1 MFSFYVYFFTEELDQ
16 KNNNLALA
24 NSKTPFLSFLTRS
37 VHKQKD
43 LLLFFKTP
51 PTHLRV
57 NHVLPTQL
65 TPAGELN
72 AALLFL
78 SFPQEFLQRVH
89 SPTKTEYR
97 TCVVEFRDWISLKS
111 DWSDLFRWNEGTKTW
126 YRIFVQYFTV
136 YRQHCSLQP
145 CKQNTELPYLS
156 TYFA

>member
-1 MFSFYVYFFTEELDQ
+1 MLLELDYDYDYD
-16 KNNNLALA
+16 NDYDC
-24 NSKTPFLSFLTRS
+24 FLLILKRLFS
-37 VHKQKD
+37 
-43 LLLFFKTP
+43 LFFKTP

-111 DWSDLFRWNEGTKTW
+111 DWSDLFR
-126 YRIFVQYFTV
+126 
-136 YRQHCSLQP
+136 
-145 CKQNTELPYLS
+145 
-156 TYFA
+156 